1 MNHALTDAIAQ
12 RTSANFF
19 DPARGV
25 DDDDIHT
32 LISWATRAPTA
43 FNLQN
48 WRFIAVRSQDGK
60 RRLRELAWNQPKV
73 SEAAV
78 TFIVLGVLPQAAW
91 MADRLQPSVD
101 AGFMPAAM
109 VPSWEAA
116 ASRLYADSPQ
126 TRRDEAVRSATF
138 GASTLML
145 AGQARGLAASPMTG
159 FDAPG
164 VAEAFGLRQEEVP
177 VMLVA
182 MGYAQDGNWPQKP
195 RRPVNDVLE
204 LA

>member
-12 RTSANFF
+12 RNSVNAF
-19 DPARGV
+19 DPAREL
-25 DDDDIHT
+25 DDDLIRT

-48 WRFIAVRSQDGK
+48 WRFIAVRSREGR

-73 SEAAV
+73 TDAAV
-78 TFIVLGVLPQAAW
+78 TFIVVGVLPQASW
-91 MADRLQPSVD
+91 MADRLRPSVE
-101 AGFMPAAM
+101 AGFMPAGM
-109 VPSWEAA
+109 VQAWESA
-116 ASRLYADSPQ
+116 ASQLYAGSPQ
-126 TRRDEAVRSATF
+126 TQRDEAVRSATF

-145 AGQARGLAASPMTG
+145 AGQAQGLAASPMTG
-159 FDAPG
+159 FDPAG
-164 VAEAFGLRQEEVP
+164 VAQSFGLARDEVP

-182 MGYAQDGNWPQKP
+182 MGYAKEGNWPQKP
-195 RRPVNDVLE
+195 RRPVPDVLE